1 MIEIL
6 CASREKNLESEMRYE
21 PIVVSM
27 KKSQY
32 EHELVNLND
41 SSTVSNKTEITTTL
55 PTIFYTSDKESLNF
69 QGKIFIFN
77 CPMPKDKVDFFTQ
90 MLHWTENDTTTTIV
104 SGKEYIF
111 SEGEQ
116 KIYVFEVNRPRKKKN
131 PKSDDDLDL
140 SNSKHFL
147 SIVYKTVG
155 AISAYVMGSS
165 FVKEFIRNNPRYV
178 DSILR
183 RLGLLRNDGTPIF
196 TPIRAIES
204 EIQLSPLLSSRTPS
218 SDDVSID
225 SSEIF
230 RLNVDEDRSSSRVEE
245 SVTKVEDDVEE
256 DVEKDFEDLLEPL
269 LKEAKQKGEE
279 DLDYL
284 F

>member
-41 SSTVSNKTEITTTL
+41 SSTVSNTTEITTTL

-111 SEGEQ
+111 SVIG
-116 KIYVFEVNRPRKKKN
+116 R
-131 PKSDDDLDL
+131 
-140 SNSKHFL
+140 H
-147 SIVYKTVG
+147 
-155 AISAYVMGSS
+155 
-165 FVKEFIRNNPRYV
+165 
-178 DSILR
+178 
-183 RLGLLRNDGTPIF
+183 
-196 TPIRAIES
+196 
-204 EIQLSPLLSSRTPS
+204 
-218 SDDVSID
+218 
-225 SSEIF
+225 
-230 RLNVDEDRSSSRVEE
+230 
-245 SVTKVEDDVEE
+245 
-256 DVEKDFEDLLEPL
+256 
-269 LKEAKQKGEE
+269 LK
-279 DLDYL
+279 
-284 F
+284 